1 MEKQIAN
8 IFFLLKFN
16 YLMIKSW
23 DTWKVTLL
31 TVIGN
36 NFLISVLIL
45 RKPYNNEVHD
55 IPFSVS
61 GRAVRER
68 L

>member
-1 MEKQIAN
+1 MESNSI
-8 IFFLLKFN
+8 
-16 YLMIKSW
+16 
-23 DTWKVTLL
+23 L

-45 RKPYNNEVHD
+45 SKPYNNEVHN

-61 GRAVRER
+61 GKSVRER